1 MSGVCRRI
9 SVIGWRSSW
18 RTRHEHARHQREV
31 ERHVAFVAVAE
42 VRPHVGRPLVR
53 LGEQHAI
60 RIARVERRA
69 DLLEDLVRLVE
80 VLADRAL
87 ALDQVRDRVEPQPV
101 DAAIEPE
108 LHHA

>member
-9 SVIGWRSSW
+9 SVIGMAILLPDA
-18 RTRHEHARHQREV
+18 HEHARHQREV
-31 ERHVAFVAVAE
+31 KRHVALVAVAE
-42 VRPHVGRPLVR
+42 VRPHVGGPLVG

-60 RIARVERRA
+60 RIPRVERRA
-69 DLLEDLVRLVE
+69 DLLQDLVGLVE

-87 ALDQVRDRVEPQPV
+87 ALDQVGHGVEAQAV

-108 LHHA
+108 LHDA